1 MDPRLSILYQAG
13 VIDEEVF
20 LGMNKVINRLANFWQ
35 ISVDNVQGEM
45 AVTHMANA
53 LMRTRR
59 GELIKGMDAD
69 LLSEIIQS
77 EDIQYIRDIN
87 QDLLAY
93 FDIKPDDNEQ
103 GYLLS
108 NLYSL
113 YLASNLPPLR

>member
-35 ISVDNVQGEM
+35 ISIDNVQGEM

-69 LLSEIIQS
+69 LLSELIQS